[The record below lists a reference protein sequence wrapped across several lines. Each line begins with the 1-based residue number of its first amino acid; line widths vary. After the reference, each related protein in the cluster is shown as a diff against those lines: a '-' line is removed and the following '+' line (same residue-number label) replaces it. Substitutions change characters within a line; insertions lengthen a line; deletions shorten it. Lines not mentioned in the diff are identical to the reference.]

1 MARAVYIAWPNE
13 AIHMRG
19 VNVEKS
25 FVSEP
30 ATPGKT
36 YVYDKRRYFFDVQVP
51 VIVAAIVFFVA
62 ASFVFVDVI
71 VPIAIGVMLLCVY
84 VVFNTLIAKAYPQTV
99 EIGDDEIKFTS
110 FGRTDAF
117 RLDELTRMQV
127 RENGMTHNAY
137 VRINGGGF
145 VRGRYFVGC
154 NDLYDEEGLRALD
167 LYQFFLDTEARLDPD
182 NLRVRSRRMS

>member
-1 MARAVYIAWPNE
+1 MARVFCIDWPNE
-13 AIHMRG
+13 VVRMRG

-25 FVSEP
+25 VASEP
-30 ATPGKT
+30 AMPGKT

-51 VIVAAIVFFVA
+51 VIVAVIVFFAA
-62 ASFVFVDVI
+62 ASFAFAGMI

-84 VVFNTLIAKAYPQTV
+84 IVFNTLVAKAYPQTV
-99 EIGDDEIKFTS
+99 EIGDGEIKFTS
-110 FGRTDAF
+110 FGRTDVF
-117 RLDELTRMQV
+117 LLDELTRMQV

-137 VRINGGGF
+137 VRVNGGGL

-154 NDLYDEEGLRALD
+154 NDLYDEEGARALD